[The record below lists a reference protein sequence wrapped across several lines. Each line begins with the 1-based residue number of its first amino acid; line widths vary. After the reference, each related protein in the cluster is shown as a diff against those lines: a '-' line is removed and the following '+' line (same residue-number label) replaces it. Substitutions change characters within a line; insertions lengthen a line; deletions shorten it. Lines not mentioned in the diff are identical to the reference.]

1 MEGPTQFEAEHHQMK
16 SNRNDASFWPMRS
29 LNYGIRNEIYQPTKT
44 MTKKNHTEK
53 KIIDTEVFFS
63 ISIRAC
69 LAGNE
74 K

>member
-1 MEGPTQFEAEHHQMK
+1 
-16 SNRNDASFWPMRS
+16 MRS